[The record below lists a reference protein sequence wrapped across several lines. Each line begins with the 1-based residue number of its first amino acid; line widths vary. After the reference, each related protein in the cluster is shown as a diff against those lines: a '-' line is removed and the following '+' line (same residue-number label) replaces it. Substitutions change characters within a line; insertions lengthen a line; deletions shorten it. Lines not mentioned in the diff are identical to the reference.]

1 MKGSRLNSWSKK
13 QLTHSDHSEH
23 LFKPL
28 FLKKKKEKRYHLF
41 YVETTVSRN
50 ETLVLSEEKNKAL

>member
-1 MKGSRLNSWSKK
+1 MKGSGLNSWSKK

-28 FLKKKKEKRYHLF
+28 VFKKKKRKEKVPSLLCGNYC
-41 YVETTVSRN
+41 
-50 ETLVLSEEKNKAL
+50 

>member
-1 MKGSRLNSWSKK
+1 MKGSGLNSWSKK

-28 FLKKKKEKRYHLF
+28 VFKKKKKEKKRYHLF
-41 YVETTVSRN
+41 YVETIVSRN
-50 ETLVLSEEKNKAL
+50 ETLVLSE